1 MERAGD
7 NMHPLSLAMS
17 GDMPSTVGG
26 SSVSTASMAGMAALV
41 WSKYPALTR
50 DQLLTR
56 LQQNSSRY
64 PTKSSEYGWGTLN
77 ADAATN

>member
-1 MERAGD
+1 
-7 NMHPLSLAMS
+7 MHPLSLAMS
-17 GDMPSTVGG
+17 GNNPSTVGG
-26 SSVSTASMAGMAALV
+26 SSVATASMAGMAALV

-50 DQLLTR
+50 DQVISR

-64 PTKSSEYGWGTLN
+64 PTKSSEYGWGILN